1 MTHIPMAPKE
11 QCLMTP
17 AQQPSSILLMG
28 KSLAV
33 MLAPWAILIG
43 TLWLLLAPA
52 AHAQPADIPSLVKAA
67 IEANTKGEVVV
78 ESVRATPIDGL
89 FEVTTKGMDLFYVD
103 RSGRYG
109 LIDGRMVDMRDRK
122 DLTMGRI
129 NELRTID
136 FRKLPLHLAIKVGN
150 GSKVLAIFED
160 PTCPVCRPLHKF
172 IAQIPDTTVYHFPY
186 PVVTKEALPIA
197 ATAWCSP
204 NRAEVWQRAMQ
215 GGQVPPAARPTCDIS
230 GLEQIV
236 KAGDALNVQGT
247 PTVFL
252 ANGKRLQGA
261 VPPDQ
266 FLAALDESA
275 RSMTLAQKGK

>member
-1 MTHIPMAPKE
+1 MNFFNCPAPI
-11 QCLMTP
+11 
-17 AQQPSSILLMG
+17 AG
-28 KSLAV
+28 LAIAA
-33 MLAPWAILIG
+33 MLTVG
-43 TLWLLLAPA
+43 GCGA
-52 AHAQPADIPSLVKAA
+52 AYSADAQPNEPAFQVKAG

-78 ESVRATPIDGL
+78 DSVRPTPIDGL
-89 FEVTTKGMDLFYVD
+89 FEVTTKSMDLFYVD
-103 RSGRYG
+103 RTGRYG

-129 NELRTID
+129 NELRSID
-136 FRKLPLHLAIKVGN
+136 FKKLPLHLAIKTGN
-150 GSKVLAIFED
+150 GSKVLAVFED

-186 PVVTKEALPIA
+186 PVVTKEALPIT

-204 NRAEVWQRAMQ
+204 NRAEVWERAMQ
-215 GGQVPPAARPTCDIS
+215 GGQVPPAAKPTCDIA

-236 KAGDALNVQGT
+236 RAGDALNVSGT

-252 ANGKRLQGA
+252 ANGRRLQGA

-266 FLAALDESA
+266 FIAALEESA
-275 RSMTLAQKGK
+275 RSTALAVKR